1 MKVKKKLITMLMIGA
16 MILSACIP
24 AIGAVSD
31 TGFTDVDGNAWY
43 ADAVKYCIDNG
54 LINGISDVEFEPDR
68 LVSRDMFITVLN
80 QKTGNPENVSN
91 NEPNNI
97 ITREQA
103 ATILWRNA
111 GSPASNGTE
120 NYFTD
125 QLLISNDAT
134 DAVAWAKE
142 NKIMNGKEN
151 NLFAPDALLTRAE
164 SAVIFQNYFT
174 MFPAAEFPVA
184 ENTNNDTTN
193 NNSVMEETSITI
205 TIDDVVIPAVL
216 NNSVSAQDF
225 IARMPFTVSMTRG
238 TADFYASLE
247 EPFQYDESD
256 VHNGWKNGDIGF
268 DYGGNY
274 LTIFH
279 SGEDTS
285 EEYENQIT
293 LGHISDLSLLS
304 NLGTSVQA
312 TFALANTQTDIA
324 QEEREVTEH
333 NALVVYFSH
342 TQRTQRVAELLS
354 EKVNGELYEI
364 VPTEPYTGTD
374 SAISDRA
381 IEEIESGNLP
391 ELSGNLPD
399 ISQYDTIFIGG
410 PVWSDT
416 VSAPILSYLAST
428 DFNGKRVIPFSTD
441 QGTHSSY
448 EIDFTEA
455 LNDAQEVIELFPI
468 SHVSSISEEEMS
480 ILLDEWL
487 ETVYINNER

>member
-1 MKVKKKLITMLMIGA
+1 MKVKKKLITMLIIGA
-16 MILSACIP
+16 MVLSTCIP
-24 AIGAVSD
+24 AIGAVND

-43 ADAVKYCIDNG
+43 ADAVEYCIDNG
-54 LINGISDVEFEPDR
+54 LINGISDVEFEPDM

-80 QKTGNPENVSN
+80 QQTGNPENVSN
-91 NEPNNI
+91 NEPNNS

-103 ATILWRNA
+103 ATILWRSA
-111 GSPASNGTE
+111 GSPANNGIE
-120 NYFTD
+120 NHFTD
-125 QLLISNDAT
+125 QLLISSDAV
-134 DAVAWAKE
+134 DAVAWARE
-142 NKIMNGKEN
+142 NGIMSGKEN
-151 NLFAPDALLTRAE
+151 NLFAPDSLLTRAE
-164 SAVIFQNYFT
+164 AAVIFQNYFT
-174 MFPAAEFPVA
+174 MFPAA

-268 DYGGNY
+268 DHGGNY

-293 LGHISDLSLLS
+293 LGHISDLSLLG
-304 NLGTSVQA
+304 NIGTSIQA
-312 TFALANTQTDIA
+312 TFALVNAQTDIE

-333 NALVVYFSH
+333 NALIVYFSH

-354 EKVNGELYEI
+354 EKVNGELYEL
-364 VPTEPYTGTD
+364 VPIEPYTGTD
-374 SAISDRA
+374 SAISNRA

-391 ELSGNLPD
+391 ELSGDLPD

-416 VSAPILSYLAST
+416 VAAPILSYLAST

-441 QGTHSSY
+441 QGTHSNY
-448 EIDFTEA
+448 EVDFIEEV
-455 LNDAQEVIELFPI
+455 NNAQEVTSLFPI
-468 SHVSSISEEEMS
+468 SHVSSISEEEMNM
-480 ILLDEWL
+480 LLDEWL
-487 ETVYINNER
+487 ETVYIY